1 MKRDKQKR
9 DILLSVA
16 DDLYAWIN
24 AYTEDMS
31 LALESLASLAWHS
44 EIAYREDEDGD
55 IRTWGVSHGIKK
67 NLFLGNNYKIK
78 TKVFF

>member
-24 AYTEDMS
+24 AYTEDMA

-67 NLFLGNNYKIK
+67 LIFGK
-78 TKVFF
+78 